1 MSKII
6 NFFFNRKK
14 IIKKIFLTLI
24 VVFIYIIGT
33 RIYIPVLTKDQYFL
47 LIFKEKMSK
56 SFVDMFNMN
65 ILGENSR
72 SLCLLSLGIIPY
84 ITSSII
90 MQFAVKFLPF
100 LKELNEQGERGKKK
114 ISLITRC
121 LTIIFAIGQGL
132 SLILRTGIINFKE
145 NKIVCLKIIFFLI
158 VGVFICIWL
167 ADLVT
172 SKGIGNGI
180 SLLIVIG
187 ISKELFNT
195 FKNLLYVNNKFL
207 SIYLKILI
215 CFLFLFLLILTVIL
229 CSAYLKIPIKY
240 AYKKNI
246 QDIEQNIPLKIN
258 TAGVL
263 PIILANTI
271 ISIIPTISVFT
282 KENSFFKKIEK
293 IFFESRFNYLG
304 IGFYIYLLLII
315 FFSFFSVFIT
325 INPNDV
331 AEHLSKKD
339 AFLEN
344 IKPGKQT
351 VYKITGELLK
361 ISIIGTVF
369 LTILAALPDLIGY
382 FFNIQ
387 QYIRFS
393 GTSFIIIVG
402 VSIEYVENIMTKTNV
417 KNFYNKLF

>member
-1 MSKII
+1 M
-6 NFFFNRKK
+6 
-14 IIKKIFLTLI
+14 
-24 VVFIYIIGT
+24 
-33 RIYIPVLTKDQYFL
+33 
-47 LIFKEKMSK
+47 FK
-56 SFVDMFNMN
+56 N
-65 ILGENSR
+65 
-72 SLCLLSLGIIPY
+72 Y
-84 ITSSII
+84 
-90 MQFAVKFLPF
+90 
-100 LKELNEQGERGKKK
+100 
-114 ISLITRC
+114 
-121 LTIIFAIGQGL
+121 
-132 SLILRTGIINFKE
+132 
-145 NKIVCLKIIFFLI
+145 FFLI

-293 IFFESRFNYLG
+293 NFFESRFNYLG